1 MSFYEDGN
9 LKETGYIKYNKLED
23 MWYTYFSN
31 GNIQTEN
38 RYYLNKQDNGIWQEY
53 YETGELKCKCPTRN
67 GELYGDYLEYD
78 EFGNLRYRCFMRNGY
93 KNGEE
98 VFYDRFGNELFSK
111 RYINGKEIS
120 GG

>member
-1 MSFYEDGN
+1 
-9 LKETGYIKYNKLED
+9 
-23 MWYTYFSN
+23 
-31 GNIQTEN
+31 
-38 RYYLNKQDNGIWQEY
+38 
-53 YETGELKCKCPTRN
+53 
-67 GELYGDYLEYD
+67 
-78 EFGNLRYRCFMRNGY
+78 MRNGY